1 MAIVRPLLAF
11 GPVMV
16 LAAALLACAG
26 AGARSGQA
34 PEWVDGRSARY
45 PEAAY
50 LTGVGRAD
58 SPEAAEDRAYAA
70 IARVFSAQISQRTT
84 EWERYLQAEGAGAA
98 SSQRDIS
105 IDQVTHVSTGKV
117 LEHVVIVE
125 RYRDPRTSI
134 HYALAAMDRQQ
145 AAATLR
151 ERIAGLDREID
162 GLLDPAARRED
173 TLARLRAHHL
183 AVRLLLLRDAY
194 HTDLQIVD
202 PSGRG
207 ADSLTRLKTV
217 RMELRRDLE
226 QHVHI
231 VLEVTGDEPAAIR
244 LALTQGL
251 NDYGLPVSGADAANA
266 DIVVRGAARFES
278 VEHMPQGPFVRWT
291 AGFDL
296 LDRSTDQ
303 IIGSIRRNGRE
314 GHLTRQEAG
323 ARALR
328 AAQHAVSED
337 AGRTLAAFLFGIDTD
352 LDPSPSPQ
360 EPVP

>member
-1 MAIVRPLLAF
+1 MATPRPALAS
-11 GPVMV
+11 GPALV
-16 LAAALLACAG
+16 LASTLLACASTG
-26 AGARSGQA
+26 MLTPR
-34 PEWVDGRSARY
+34 PPDWVDGRSTRY

-70 IARVFSAQISQRTT
+70 ISRVFSAQISQRTT
-84 EWERYLQAEGAGAA
+84 EWERYLQAEDEGKTA
-98 SSQRDIS
+98 SQRDIS
-105 IDQVTHVSTGKV
+105 IDQVTRVSTGKV

-125 RYRDPRTSI
+125 RYHHTDTKV
-134 HYALAAMDRQQ
+134 HYALAAMDRRQ

-151 ERIAGLDREID
+151 ERIDGLDREID
-162 GLLDPAARRED
+162 GLLDPTTRSND
-173 TLARLRAHHL
+173 TLGRIRALHL

-207 ADSLTRLKTV
+207 ADPLTRLKTV
-217 RMELRRDLE
+217 RLELRRDLE

-231 VLEVTGDEPAAIR
+231 ALEVTGDEPAAIR

-251 NDYGLPVSGADAANA
+251 NDYGVPVSGADGQSA
-266 DIVVRGAARFES
+266 DIVIRGTVGFEP

-291 AGFDL
+291 ASFDL

-314 GHLTRQEAG
+314 GHVTQQEAR

-328 AAQHAVSED
+328 AAQQAVSED
-337 AGRTLAAFLFGIDTD
+337 AGRTLAGFLFGIETD
-352 LDPSPSPQ
+352 FDSSPSPQ
-360 EPVP
+360 EPLP

>member
-1 MAIVRPLLAF
+1 MIARYRARAF
-11 GPVMV
+11 GPTIV
-16 LAAALLACAG
+16 LAGSLLACAS
-26 AGARSGQA
+26 AGILTARA
-34 PEWVDGRSARY
+34 PDWVDGPDARY
-45 PEAAY
+45 SEVAY

-58 SPEAAEDRAYAA
+58 GIEAAEDRAYAA
-70 IARVFSAQISQRTT
+70 ISRVFSAQISQRTT
-84 EWERYLQAEGAGAA
+84 EWERYLQSDDAGGA
-98 SSQRDIS
+98 SSQRDVS
-105 IDQVTHVSTGKV
+105 IDQVTKVSTGKV
-117 LEHVVIVE
+117 LEHVVIAE
-125 RYRDPRTSI
+125 RYRDEDTKV
-134 HYALAAMDRQQ
+134 HYALAAMDRRQ

-162 GLLDPAARRED
+162 ALLDPAARRDD
-173 TLARLRAHHL
+173 TLARLRARHL
-183 AVRLLLLRDAY
+183 AMRLLLLRDAY

-207 ADSLTRLKTV
+207 AESLTRLKTV

-226 QHVHI
+226 QHVRI
-231 VLEVTGDEPAAIR
+231 ALEVTGDEPAAIR
-244 LALTQGL
+244 TALTQGL
-251 NDYGLPVSGADAANA
+251 NAYGLPVSDANPTNA
-266 DIVVRGAARFES
+266 DIVIRGAARFEA

-314 GHLTRQEAG
+314 GHVTRRETD

-328 AAQHAVSED
+328 AAQQAVSDD
-337 AGRTLAAFLFGIDTD
+337 AGRVLAAFLFGAETG

-360 EPVP
+360 EP